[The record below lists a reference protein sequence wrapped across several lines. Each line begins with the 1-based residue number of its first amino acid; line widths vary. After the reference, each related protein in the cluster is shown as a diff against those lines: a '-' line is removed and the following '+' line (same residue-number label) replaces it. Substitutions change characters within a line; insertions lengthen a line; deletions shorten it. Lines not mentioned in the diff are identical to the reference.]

1 MSLPY
6 QTPKPNQQP
15 FARTNLQTI
24 AQRMALI
31 QEFLPQLNSI
41 AEICCGDCSRQW
53 QAYRQQLNIEQ
64 YRALDLQPEIVAA
77 NRAQG
82 IDCLLGDALDP
93 VIMRQ
98 FLSCQLIFFGPP
110 LSLDCDGHRGLSFQA
125 ITPSYTDFIQLLL
138 DQLAYS
144 GTLVCISPKTTTLGD
159 ARWLYSQV
167 KALRPEFGLRLI
179 HHSHTTLTGNGIV
192 TEPRLK
198 YIELWFS
205 DQLEDRWEVRE
216 TKPADFLGESH

>member
-1 MSLPY
+1 MGEITAMTLPY

-24 AQRMALI
+24 AQRVAII
-31 QEFLPQLNSI
+31 QELLPELKSI

-53 QAYRQQLNIEQ
+53 QAYCQQFDIEQ

-93 VIMRQ
+93 LIMRQ

-110 LSLDCDGHRGLSFQA
+110 LSLDCDGHRSLSFQA
-125 ITPSYTDFIQLLL
+125 ITPSYTHFIQLLL
-138 DQLAYS
+138 GQLAYS
-144 GTLVCISPKTTTLGD
+144 GILVCLSPKTTTLGD
-159 ARWLYSQV
+159 ARRFYSQV
-167 KALRPEFGLRLI
+167 KALRQEFGLRLI
-179 HHSHTTLTGNGIV
+179 HHS
-192 TEPRLK
+192 
-198 YIELWFS
+198 YIHHPNWRRNHNRTS
-205 DQLEDRWEVRE
+205 PEVC
-216 TKPADFLGESH
+216 